1 MTDTTLTD
9 ATSFNAFDGNRQPL
23 CLSPADAAM
32 HTTLSS
38 APPPPLTPP
47 GSPPS
52 SSGKGDPC
60 PGRLLLN
67 AAALRRLRNARLLS
81 QQDLADDCWRRNIR
95 VSIAT
100 IKRAESGHAV
110 RFRIARELA
119 RCFDVPVDR
128 LLVSSRMEDVAMDE
142 QNGFLAAVR
151 DTLMHIAGVSGTA
164 AKRLRPGQSLD
175 ADLGFDE
182 PDFAVLAGYQNE
194 VASRLRS
201 NGMAAPR
208 LTADALRDCVVW
220 EVCALTIRHAVGR
233 ELSLEAVASLIGRA
247 QAGLRSG
254 V

>member
-9 ATSFNAFDGNRQPL
+9 ATSLNVFDGSRQPL
-23 CLSPADAAM
+23 CLSPTDAAM
-32 HTTLSS
+32 HTALSS
-38 APPPPLTPP
+38 AAPTPVAP
-47 GSPPS
+47 SSSPPS
-52 SSGKGDPC
+52 SAGEGGPC

-220 EVCALTIRHAVGR
+220 DVCALTIRHAVGR

-254 V
+254 L

>member
-1 MTDTTLTD
+1 MTDLTFFD
-9 ATSFNAFDGNRQPL
+9 DPWLNVFDGRRQPPSL
-23 CLSPADAAM
+23 APADAA
-32 HTTLSS
+32 SI
-38 APPPPLTPP
+38 APLPPLAAVPT
-47 GSPPS
+47 SAPPS
-52 SSGKGDPC
+52 SSPPDGDGSHGH
-60 PGRLLLN
+60 GRLRLH
-67 AAALRRLRNARLLS
+67 AATLRRLRNARLLS

-142 QNGFLAAVR
+142 PNGLLAAVR

-208 LTADALRDCVVW
+208 LTTDALRDCVVW

-233 ELSLEAVASLIGRA
+233 ELSLEAVAALIGRA

>member
-9 ATSFNAFDGNRQPL
+9 ATSLNVFDGSRQPL

-32 HTTLSS
+32 HTALSS
-38 APPPPLTPP
+38 AAPTPVAP
-47 GSPPS
+47 SSSPPS
-52 SSGKGDPC
+52 SAGEGGPC

>member
-9 ATSFNAFDGNRQPL
+9 ATSLNVFDGSRQPL
-23 CLSPADAAM
+23 CLSPADAAT
-32 HTTLSS
+32 HTALSS
-38 APPPPLTPP
+38 APPPPLPPP

-52 SSGKGDPC
+52 FSGKGDPC
-60 PGRLLLN
+60 PGRLVLN

-128 LLVSSRMEDVAMDE
+128 LLVSSRMEDVAVDE

-194 VASRLRS
+194 VASRLRT

-208 LTADALRDCVVW
+208 LTADTLRDCVVW

-254 V
+254 L

>member
-1 MTDTTLTD
+1 MTDLTFFD
-9 ATSFNAFDGNRQPL
+9 DPSLNVFDGGRQPPSL
-23 CLSPADAAM
+23 APADAA
-32 HTTLSS
+32 SI
-38 APPPPLTPP
+38 APLPPLAAVPT
-47 GSPPS
+47 SAPPS
-52 SSGKGDPC
+52 SSPPDGNGSHGH
-60 PGRLLLN
+60 GRLRLH
-67 AAALRRLRNARLLS
+67 AATLRRLRNARLLS

-128 LLVSSRMEDVAMDE
+128 LLVSSRIEDVAMDE

>member
-1 MTDTTLTD
+1 MTGITLTD
-9 ATSFNAFDGNRQPL
+9 TGPLNMFDGSRQHV
-23 CLSPADAAM
+23 CLSPADAAVL
-32 HTTLSS
+32 T
-38 APPPPLTPP
+38 TPP
-47 GSPPS
+47 SAAALPASSLSPSPS
-52 SSGKGDPC
+52 GGGDSFL
-60 PGRLLLN
+60 GRLQLD

-128 LLVSSRMEDVAMDE
+128 LLVSTRMEGVTMDE
-142 QNGFLAAVR
+142 QNGYLTAVR

-194 VASRLRS
+194 IASRLRS
-201 NGMAAPR
+201 DGAAFR
-208 LTADALRDCVVW
+208 LTTDALRDCVVW

-233 ELSLEAVASLIGRA
+233 ELGLEAVAALIGRA

>member
-9 ATSFNAFDGNRQPL
+9 AMSLNVFDSSRQPL
-23 CLSPADAAM
+23 CLSPADAA
-32 HTTLSS
+32 TQTALSS
-38 APPPPLTPP
+38 APPPPLAPP

-128 LLVSSRMEDVAMDE
+128 LLVSSRMEDIAMDE
-142 QNGFLAAVR
+142 QNGLLAAVR

-208 LTADALRDCVVW
+208 LTTDALRDCVVW

-233 ELSLEAVASLIGRA
+233 ELNLEAVAALIGRA